1 MEVRDNEVSRE
12 YKNEERDNLKNRE
25 SERERERQLE
35 IFDIYLYGAR
45 WTKR

>member
-25 SERERERQLE
+25 SERERETVGN
-35 IFDIYLYGAR
+35 I
-45 WTKR
+45 